1 MQNFTRAGVEKIII
15 DTTGNGGGSIALS
28 MVWQSFFSPN
38 NLIGDINFSGVMRDT
53 PLARKC
59 LNAHL
64 TGAGDTRS
72 SAAYYGPGNFRSV
85 DGSALTTR
93 TGNYFGNGRNITIN
107 GAGLPVSDVCVERI
121 SVYIGASTA
130 LQLTPRARLN
140 PTPASVTPFRG
151 HTWRLP
157 HSTRPM
163 SSYLVTVSADR
174 LARPSRR
181 SSSAISTSRRLS
193 STRGRGRRPN
203 SSNSCGSP
211 GFCLDRRLVS

>member
-1 MQNFTRAGVEKIII
+1 
-15 DTTGNGGGSIALS
+15 

-93 TGNYFGNGRNITIN
+93 TSNYFGNGRNITIN
-107 GAGLPVSDVCVERI
+107 GAGLPVSDVCVKRI
-121 SVYIGASTA
+121 FEYMSASTA
-130 LQLTPRARLN
+130 LKLTLRGRFTLI
-140 PTPASVTPFRG
+140 PASVTPFQGR
-151 HTWRLP
+151 TWRLP
-157 HSTRPM
+157 HTTRPT
-163 SSYLVTVSADR
+163 SSYLVTVFADR

-193 STRGRGRRPN
+193 STRGRGRRPS
-203 SSNSCGSP
+203 SSNLCGSSVL
-211 GFCLDRRLVS
+211 GLDRRLVRS